1 MAKLKLT
8 LTTKGNLLAVSKH
21 ADVASK
27 NEDDFA
33 LFWYDTP
40 EKGKCLS
47 VEYVKANYPAVT
59 VTIEANWRQRQYIK
73 ALRRR
78 GWDEGPF

>member
-1 MAKLKLT
+1 MAKLRVA

-21 ADVASK
+21 ADVAFTS
-27 NEDDFA
+27 EDDFA

-47 VEYVKANYPAVT
+47 VEYTVADYPAVT
-59 VTIEANWRQRQYIK
+59 VSIEANWKQRQYIK
-73 ALRRR
+73 AFKKR
-78 GWDEGPF
+78 GWDERLF

>member
-1 MAKLKLT
+1 MARLRLT
-8 LTTKGNLLAVSKH
+8 LATKGDLLAVSKH
-21 ADVASK
+21 ADVAFMS
-27 NEDDFA
+27 EDGFA

-59 VTIEANWRQRQYIK
+59 VSIEANWRQRQYIK
-73 ALRRR
+73 ALRKR
-78 GWDEGPF
+78 GWDERPF